1 MTKVI
6 VTKAIGRLTAAIVT
20 VAAAMCLQVSS
31 SQAQYYGDAPW
42 CAVLQIGTGSVTWH
56 CYYRTVEECVPNVLA
71 GNRGFCQRN
80 PYYQAAAPQGY
91 RGYRGAPP
99 PAADSRWRY
108 IGQGNYVGD

>member
-6 VTKAIGRLTAAIVT
+6 VTKKYAGRLTVAIAA
-20 VAAAMCLQVSS
+20 VAAALCLQVSS

-71 GNRGFCQRN
+71 GNRGSCNLN
-80 PYYQAAAPQGY
+80 PYFTAS
-91 RGYRGAPP
+91 RG
-99 PAADSRWRY
+99 PATTARPAHRKRQH
-108 IGQGNYVGD
+108 G

>member
-6 VTKAIGRLTAAIVT
+6 VRNVNVTTTICRLIALIAT
-20 VAAAMCLQVSS
+20 VAASLCLQVSA

-71 GNRGFCQRN
+71 GNRGSCNLN
-80 PYYQAAAPQGY
+80 PYFTAS
-91 RGYRGAPP
+91 RG
-99 PAADSRWRY
+99 PATSARPAHHKRQH
-108 IGQGNYVGD
+108 G

>member
-71 GNRGFCQRN
+71 GNRGSCNLN
-80 PYYQAAAPQGY
+80 PYFTAA
-91 RGYRGAPP
+91 RG
-99 PAADSRWRY
+99 PATARPARHKRQH
-108 IGQGNYVGD
+108 G

>member
-6 VTKAIGRLTAAIVT
+6 VTKAIGRLTAAIVI

-71 GNRGFCQRN
+71 GNRGSCNLN
-80 PYYQAAAPQGY
+80 PYFTAL
-91 RGYRGAPP
+91 RG
-99 PAADSRWRY
+99 PATARPAHRKRPY
-108 IGQGNYVGD
+108 G

>member
-20 VAAAMCLQVSS
+20 VAAALCLQVSS

-56 CYYRTVEECVPNVLA
+56 CYYRTVEECVPNVLG
-71 GNRGFCQRN
+71 GNRGSCNLN
-80 PYYQAAAPQGY
+80 PYFTAS
-91 RGYRGAPP
+91 RG
-99 PAADSRWRY
+99 PATTVRPAHRKRQH
-108 IGQGNYVGD
+108 G

>member
-6 VTKAIGRLTAAIVT
+6 VTKAKVTKVLGRLTTAIAA
-20 VAAAMCLQVSS
+20 VAAAMCLQVST

-71 GNRGFCQRN
+71 GNRGSCNLN
-80 PYYQAAAPQGY
+80 PYFTAA
-91 RGYRGAPP
+91 RG
-99 PAADSRWRY
+99 PATTARPTRHKRQH
-108 IGQGNYVGD
+108 G

>member
-42 CAVLQIGTGSVTWH
+42 CAVLQIGTGSVSWH

-71 GNRGFCQRN
+71 GNRGWCSLN
-80 PYYQAAAPQGY
+80 PYFTASRA
-91 RGYRGAPP
+91 
-99 PAADSRWRY
+99 PAATAHPARHKRQH
-108 IGQGNYVGD
+108 G

>member
-42 CAVLQIGTGSVTWH
+42 CAVLEIGTGSVTWH

-71 GNRGFCQRN
+71 GNRGSCNLN
-80 PYYQAAAPQGY
+80 PYFTAS
-91 RGYRGAPP
+91 RGSATTAR
-99 PAADSRWRY
+99 PARHKRQH
-108 IGQGNYVGD
+108 G

>member
-6 VTKAIGRLTAAIVT
+6 VTKAKVTKVLGRLTTAIAA
-20 VAAAMCLQVSS
+20 VAAAMCLQVST

-71 GNRGFCQRN
+71 GNRGSCNLN
-80 PYYQAAAPQGY
+80 PYFTAA
-91 RGYRGAPP
+91 RG
-99 PAADSRWRY
+99 PATTARPARHKRQH
-108 IGQGNYVGD
+108 G

>member
-6 VTKAIGRLTAAIVT
+6 VTKAIGRLTAAIVG

-56 CYYRTVEECVPNVLA
+56 C
-71 GNRGFCQRN
+71 
-80 PYYQAAAPQGY
+80 
-91 RGYRGAPP
+91 
-99 PAADSRWRY
+99 
-108 IGQGNYVGD
+108 

>member
-6 VTKAIGRLTAAIVT
+6 VRNANVTTTIRRLTALIAT
-20 VAAAMCLQVSS
+20 VAASLCLQVSA

-71 GNRGFCQRN
+71 GNRGSCNLN
-80 PYYQAAAPQGY
+80 PYFTAS
-91 RGYRGAPP
+91 RG
-99 PAADSRWRY
+99 PATTARPARHKRQH
-108 IGQGNYVGD
+108 G

>member
-6 VTKAIGRLTAAIVT
+6 VTKAMVRLTAAI
-20 VAAAMCLQVSS
+20 AALAVAMCLQVSS

-71 GNRGFCQRN
+71 GNRGSCNLN
-80 PYYQAAAPQGY
+80 PYFTAA
-91 RGYRGAPP
+91 RG
-99 PAADSRWRY
+99 PAATARPAHRKR
-108 IGQGNYVGD
+108 G